1 MKTLYIA
8 DDGKQFEDEYECINY
23 EFDILHPHLKTIEL
37 YNGNNEKLTD
47 PLDEDTYSSFTKIII
62 HSEEELIDLYC
73 AADYTG
79 FTGYYDIKGVGTW
92 VFDQDREKFVKY
104 VNPAF
109 NRELSDKY
117 VDELNEYT
125 KEADHE
131 YSDDTLCQLLLDLG
145 YEDVVEAYKKVP
157 KWYS

>member
-73 AADYTG
+73 AADYAG
-79 FTGYYDIKGVGTW
+79 FTGYYDIEGVGAW
-92 VFDQDREKFVKY
+92 VFDKDTEKFVKY

-131 YSDDTLCQLLLDLG
+131 YSDDTLCELLLDLG

>member
-8 DDGKQFEDEYECINY
+8 DDGKQFEYEYECINY

-73 AADYTG
+73 AADYAG

-104 VNPAF
+104 VTF
-109 NRELSDKY
+109 NQELSDKY

-125 KEADHE
+125 KETDHE